1 MLQSMIKR
9 ACSGLPELESLS
21 KLWYCVTASFFA
33 IGQSQ
38 RVSIDVA
45 PAMPGIGLHNMHDKY
60 PHTAIQCLTAIA
72 QHHGLQINPER
83 LIDDY
88 ALRAEE
94 PGDGA
99 LLRIA
104 ADIGLKAKADK
115 LNWSRLMAQGGVF
128 PLMARLL
135 NGQMVIVVGARPGEN
150 GAEDQVAVL
159 DPITPNASVVLQTR
173 SAFSAQWGGAVF
185 FVKRQHKLSDPNQ
198 PFGLRWFIPE
208 ILQQRSAFR
217 DIFIAAV
224 AMQLLAMASPIFF
237 QLVIDKVLTHQSI
250 TTLSVLA
257 VGIVL
262 ALLFDAAFGFLRQT
276 LTLAASNKIDMRLT
290 RRTFSHLLSLPIDF
304 FETTSAGVVTRHM
317 QQLEKI
323 RSFLTG
329 RLFFTALDLISLA
342 VFIPILFAYSFK
354 LAMVVLAFAIMI
366 AGVVM
371 AMVPTFQRRLNA
383 LYAAE
388 GQRQAMLVETIH
400 GMRTVK
406 ALAIE
411 PGQRR
416 IWDQRSAEAI
426 TMHFRVGQIS
436 IAGNAVTDFL
446 GKLMPVTLIVLGAQ
460 DVFDQTL
467 SVGALIA
474 FQMLSGRVT
483 GPLISIV
490 GLVNEYQETALSVRM
505 LGEVMNRAPEGR
517 AGANGLR
524 PILKGDISFD
534 EVTFRYPGAQAMALN
549 KASFT
554 IETGTVV
561 GIVGRSGSGK
571 TTLTKL
577 IQGLYNVQEGIV
589 RFDGLDAREIELS
602 HLRRQIGVVLQEN
615 FLFRGTVRDNLSA
628 AKPDASFEELVAAA
642 DAAGASEFIERMPMG
657 YDTMLEENASNL
669 SGGQKQRLSIARTL
683 VAKPR
688 ILILDEA
695 ASALD
700 PESEA
705 IFIHNLS
712 RIAVGRTVI
721 MISHRLST
729 LVNADK
735 IMVMHQ
741 GRLMDSGR
749 HAELLTRSE
758 TYQHLWNQQTSHL

>member
-1 MLQSMIKR
+1 MQ
-9 ACSGLPELESLS
+9 
-21 KLWYCVTASFFA
+21 
-33 IGQSQ
+33 
-38 RVSIDVA
+38 
-45 PAMPGIGLHNMHDKY
+45 DKF

-83 LIDDY
+83 IIDEN

-94 PGDGA
+94 PSTGA

-104 ADIGLKAKADK
+104 AEIGLKSKADK
-115 LNWSRLMAQGGVF
+115 LTWPRLMAQGGVF
-128 PLMARLL
+128 PLMARLVDG
-135 NGQMVIVVGARPGEN
+135 NMIIVVGVKPGEQ
-150 GAEDQVAVL
+150 GAPDQVAVL
-159 DPITPNASVVLQTR
+159 NPAAGNAQVVLVARADFEQR
-173 SAFSAQWGGAVF
+173 WQGEVF

-208 ILQQRSAFR
+208 ILKQKAAFR
-217 DIFIAAV
+217 DIFIAAI
-224 AMQLLAMASPIFF
+224 AMQLLALASPIFF
-237 QLVIDKVLTHQSI
+237 QLVIDKVLTHQSV
-250 TTLSVLA
+250 TTLQVLG
-257 VGIVL
+257 VGIVM
-262 ALLFDAAFGFLRQT
+262 ALVFDSTFGFLRQT

-290 RRTFSHLLSLPIDF
+290 RRVFSHLLSLPIDF

-323 RSFLTG
+323 RNFLTG
-329 RLFFTALDLISLA
+329 RLFFTGLDLIALV
-342 VFIPILFAYSFK
+342 VFIPILFSYSFK
-354 LAMVVLAFAIMI
+354 LTLIVLLFAGLIGGI
-366 AGVVM
+366 VL

-383 LYAAE
+383 LYTAE
-388 GQRQAMLVETIH
+388 GQRQGMLVETIH

-411 PGQRR
+411 PSQRR
-416 IWDQRSAEAI
+416 VWDQRSAEAI

-436 IAGNAVTDFL
+436 IAGNSLTDFL
-446 GKLMPVTLIVLGAQ
+446 GKLLPVTLIIVGAA
-460 DVFDQTL
+460 DVFTGTL

-483 GPLISIV
+483 QPLISIV

-517 AGANGLR
+517 PGANGLR
-524 PILKGDISFD
+524 PVLQGEIKFD
-534 EVTFRYPGAQAMALN
+534 NVVFRYPGSQNLALN

-554 IETGTVV
+554 IEQGQVV

-577 IQGLYNVQEGIV
+577 IQGLYPLQEGLV
-589 RFDGLDAREIELS
+589 RFDGIDAREIELS

-615 FLFRGTVRDNLSA
+615 FLFRGTVRENLSVT
-628 AKPDASFEELVAAA
+628 KPDATFDELVAAA
-642 DAAGASEFIERMPMG
+642 QAAGADEFIERLPQG
-657 YDTMLEENASNL
+657 YDTVLEENATNL

-683 VAKPR
+683 VARPR

-705 IFIHNLS
+705 IFINNLS
-712 RIAVGRTVI
+712 RIAVGRTVV

-735 IMVMHQ
+735 IMVMQQ
-741 GRLMDSGR
+741 GTLVDAGR
-749 HAELLTRSE
+749 HEELLTRSE